1 MNVLIIGGGAI
12 GSLLAARLGAA
23 GHAITLL
30 DRPQTAAALQAN
42 GLRLVEADGRTVA
55 PTVQIV
61 STPAEAFGQVSFDL
75 AVLAVKAFDTAAAI
89 EPLGPFFPVTTPLL
103 SVQNGVGN
111 EALLAEL
118 LPAPILAGSLTTP
131 VEVLAPGHVQVAR
144 ASHRFAVAPWRGVS
158 RPEQAA
164 ALFSG
169 AGFTV
174 QTFDDG
180 PALKW
185 TKLLMN
191 MLANAQAAILDLIP
205 AQVFAQPALGN
216 LEVLAWR
223 EALAVM
229 RAQGITP
236 VPLAGY
242 PMALVG
248 ALVRHLPVGL
258 VRPFMGRFIAGGRG
272 SKPPSLV
279 YDLRPQPRGHSEVA
293 WLNGAVAAKGRELGL
308 QAPVNTVFTQVLL
321 DLVEGRTAVDQWRGR
336 PDRLLAAV
344 KEAEGTRGTY
354 GY

>member
-1 MNVLIIGGGAI
+1 MTNILIIGGGAI

-30 DRPQTAAALQAN
+30 DRPQTAAALRAN
-42 GLRLVEADGRTVA
+42 GLRLVEADGRIIA

-61 STPAEAFGQVSFDL
+61 SAPEEAFGQAPFDL

-89 EPLGPFFPVTTPLL
+89 EPLRPFFPATTPIL

-111 EALLAEL
+111 EAVLAESL
-118 LPAPILAGSLTTP
+118 LAPILAGSLTTP
-131 VEVLAPGHVQVAR
+131 VEVLGPGHVKVAR
-144 ASHRFAVAPWRGVS
+144 ASHRLAVAPWRGAGQPAQV
-158 RPEQAA
+158 A
-164 ALFSG
+164 ALFAS

-174 QTFDDG
+174 QTFADG
-180 PALKW
+180 AALKW

-191 MLANAQAAILDLIP
+191 MLANAQAAILDMTP
-205 AQVFAQPALGN
+205 AEVFAQPSLAR

-229 RAQGITP
+229 RALGLTP

-258 VRPFMGRFIAGGRG
+258 VRPVMGRFIAGGRG

-279 YDLRPQPRGHSEVA
+279 YDLRPQPRGRSEVA
-293 WLNGAVAAKGRELGL
+293 WLNGAVAAQARAMGL
-308 QAPVNTVFTQVLL
+308 PAPVNDTLTRVLL
-321 DLVEGRTAVDQWRGR
+321 DLVEGRASVDDWQGQ
-336 PDRLLAAV
+336 PERLLAAV
-344 KEAEGTRGTY
+344 AQSSSLL
-354 GY
+354 

>member
-1 MNVLIIGGGAI
+1 
-12 GSLLAARLGAA
+12 LGAA

-42 GLRLVEADGRTVA
+42 GLRLVEADGRTIA
-55 PTVQIV
+55 PVVQIV
-61 STPAEAFGQVSFDL
+61 STPEEAFGHASFDL

-89 EPLGPFFPVTTPLL
+89 ESLRPFFPATTSLL

-144 ASHRFAVAPWRGVS
+144 ASHRFAVAPWRGEG

-164 ALFSG
+164 ALFAG

-191 MLANAQAAILDLIP
+191 MLANAQAAILDMTP
-205 AQVFAQPALGN
+205 AEVFAQPSLAR

-229 RAQGITP
+229 QAQRLTP

-248 ALVRHLPVGL
+248 WLVRHLPVGL
-258 VRPFMGRFIAGGRG
+258 VRPVMGRFIAGGRG

-279 YDLRPQPRGHSEVA
+279 YDLRPQPRGCSEVG
-293 WLNGAVAAKGRELGL
+293 WLNGAVAAHARDLGL
-308 QAPVNTVFTQVLL
+308 PAPVNATFTRVLL
-321 DLVEGRTAVDQWRGR
+321 DLVEGRATVDEWRGQ
-336 PDRLLAAV
+336 PQRLLAAI
-344 KEAEGTRGTY
+344 AQAPSRA
-354 GY
+354 